1 MKTRSLTPW
10 LVALACFG
18 PFLLAYA
25 LYFGPWGETLL
36 RPLAGSRELLPTA
49 VPVPAEW
56 RVGSDR
62 PWELTYA
69 RLTPCNLDCASDLG
83 RLLQVQLA
91 LAGDQDLVQRGVWY
105 VGELPPLADPALRT
119 ARLDTPEG
127 SALVQALG
135 AERIRDGRV
144 FVIDPLGNVILSY
157 PKDVDQKELLR
168 DLKRL
173 LRGSH

>member
-1 MKTRSLTPW
+1 VKTRSLTPW

-25 LYFGPWGETLL
+25 LYFGPWGETFL
-36 RPLAGSRELLPTA
+36 RPLEGSRELLTEA
-49 VPVPAEW
+49 VPVPAQW
-56 RVGSDR
+56 REGGNR

-69 RLTPCNLDCASDLG
+69 RLTPCELDCAADLG

-91 LAGDQDLVQRGVWY
+91 LAGDQELVQRGVWH
-105 VGELPPLADPALRT
+105 VGELPPLADPDLRA
-119 ARLDTPEG
+119 ARLDSPEG
-127 SALVQALG
+127 QALVAALG
-135 AERIRDGRV
+135 PERIGDGRV

-157 PKDVDQKELLR
+157 PKEVEQKELLR